1 MILPSEV
8 LPFLWVPLTLSSPKV
23 LTDSSPDRLMAALK
37 CLRTL
42 HRPAGAKDPK
52 ALKALVESVHINLTT
67 VNRDLTSYKGIL
79 SKLSA
84 AKELMAEL
92 TQRERRKQAER

>member
-1 MILPSEV
+1 MDADVETCQTHTCTEYLLV
-8 LPFLWVPLTLSSPKV
+8 L
-23 LTDSSPDRLMAALK
+23 R
-37 CLRTL
+37 
-42 HRPAGAKDPK
+42 HPAGAKDPK

>member
-1 MILPSEV
+1 M
-8 LPFLWVPLTLSSPKV
+8 
-23 LTDSSPDRLMAALK
+23 
-37 CLRTL
+37 

-52 ALKALVESVHINLTT
+52 ALKALVEGVHINLTT

>member
-1 MILPSEV
+1 MLM
-8 LPFLWVPLTLSSPKV
+8 SPKV
-23 LTDSSPDRLMAALK
+23 LPDSQLLGVSTLT
-37 CLRTL
+37 LRHPT
-42 HRPAGAKDPK
+42 GAKDPK

>member
-1 MILPSEV
+1 MRP
-8 LPFLWVPLTLSSPKV
+8 
-23 LTDSSPDRLMAALK
+23 
-37 CLRTL
+37 
-42 HRPAGAKDPK
+42 PAGAKDPK

>member
-1 MILPSEV
+1 M
-8 LPFLWVPLTLSSPKV
+8 
-23 LTDSSPDRLMAALK
+23 
-37 CLRTL
+37 CC
-42 HRPAGAKDPK
+42 PAGAKDPK